1 MVGIGLRVFA
11 LSVCCYL
18 NGFTTIRYLFLL
30 TLSLFSQ
37 EEELR
42 SERIGDEPLEEGGA
56 IKGGMFVGVR
66 ILWDFA
72 GLGCF
77 LW

>member
-1 MVGIGLRVFA
+1 MRVFA
-11 LSVCCYL
+11 LSVCCCL
-18 NGFTTIRYLFLL
+18 NGFTTIRDFFLM
-30 TLSLFSQ
+30 TLCLFSQ

-42 SERIGDEPLEEGGA
+42 SEWIGDEPLEEGGV

-72 GLGCF
+72 GAGCF
-77 LW
+77 L